1 MKTKNPRSRQFWCI
15 ERQPAWQSLW
25 RLLSCLF
32 MLGIYSPSLQAA
44 DDCIRTILPD
54 PRADKSLQYRQR
66 DQRCEGLIVKEVS
79 AAFKIVAFTHL
90 PNTFDLQGSS
100 VHIGIPQQLNQSVRI
115 TALSLPIKTFFRMDK
130 HMIPPQSDFLW
141 SLEGPISQVRY
152 GQLPLHS
159 FHIALR
165 GRYFLESGEEVHVPL
180 RIGKDSASV
189 IPNTFELALL
199 AEVHVQS
206 PLLLTL
212 FQVDSTLAPVNTV
225 QTWQALE
232 DEDIFEGKTIYLPI
246 TLPRDIQNETTAPH
260 LFKLQINSQTR
271 RGFGVSVPL
280 YFENKGY

>member
-1 MKTKNPRSRQFWCI
+1 
-15 ERQPAWQSLW
+15 
-25 RLLSCLF
+25 
-32 MLGIYSPSLQAA
+32 
-44 DDCIRTILPD
+44 
-54 PRADKSLQYRQR
+54 
-66 DQRCEGLIVKEVS
+66 
-79 AAFKIVAFTHL
+79 
-90 PNTFDLQGSS
+90 
-100 VHIGIPQQLNQSVRI
+100 
-115 TALSLPIKTFFRMDK
+115 
-130 HMIPPQSDFLW
+130 MIPPQSDFLW